1 MKVYKLILVVLL
13 SWVATAGTPLMAQ
26 SQTETTSTTATTSGP
41 EMADVM
47 RQDGKIYIVV
57 AVLVTVLL
65 GILFYLISLDR
76 KVAKL
81 ERELRQ

>member
-1 MKVYKLILVVLL
+1 MKLYKWTLMLL
-13 SWVATAGTPLMAQ
+13 LFWVAASVTPAMAQ
-26 SQTETTSTTATTSGP
+26 SQAETTTATATASGP

>member
-1 MKVYKLILVVLL
+1 MKLYKWTLMLL
-13 SWVATAGTPLMAQ
+13 FFWVAASATPALAQ
-26 SQTETTSTTATTSGP
+26 NQAETTTTTAAASGP

-57 AVLVTVLL
+57 AVLVTILL
-65 GILFYLISLDR
+65 GLLIYLISLDR
-76 KVAKL
+76 KVTKL